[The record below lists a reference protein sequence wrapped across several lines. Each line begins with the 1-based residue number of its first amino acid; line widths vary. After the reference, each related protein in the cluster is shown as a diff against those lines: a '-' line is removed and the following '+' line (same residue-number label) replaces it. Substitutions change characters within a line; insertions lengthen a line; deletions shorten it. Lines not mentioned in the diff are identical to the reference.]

1 MKRDFVCA
9 VRATALMAV
18 GALTALNLTCVQ
30 GPTDQTPSPLALP
43 LTISVARPTDN
54 VVVSDETA
62 PEIRWADIGP
72 NDLDGDGLLNDP
84 PLGSTVTIKLDPDVP
99 APDQQYEQDGNEI
112 DLLGPVDAVDD
123 VGDSFDFDGFDA
135 AGDVVPV
142 GTYYVIAVLDD
153 GAGTELTDLSLGTI
167 RVPLTFTKPREDA
180 ELAEA
185 DDSITIQW
193 EMDDGGLGGSLS
205 LGLDADLDHTS
216 GNEEILAGGGPFDGS
231 LTSLELTASMITA
244 GELEPGT
251 YYLYAWIEQSGLDDM
266 FVTAPVQI
274 TLGNFSPPTM
284 EFVDLDDDL
293 EVLVGD
299 TVTIEWDDEDVD
311 DNATID
317 LFVDPDQNHN
327 NGNEIQLLWNRL
339 EDPDGEDDR
348 FAWNTTGQRPDEY
361 YVFATISDG
370 RDSVDAEAA
379 GRIILRNC
387 QDCPLIT
394 LIQPAS
400 VVSSDVTRTVAISW
414 DDGVPSAQAVIA
426 LYYVDFDETETLIAD
441 GIEANPDQA
450 GDDLYEWDL
459 LPDDLTESAVP
470 EGAYDVKAYIKDG
483 SASPTP
489 PGDFDGW
496 DVASGK
502 VVVVNMPPR
511 FEFVS
516 PEQDAVLVIGGAND
530 LIIEWQGRDPEDEI
544 TFDLFI
550 DPDAD
555 HTNGNERQINLDS
568 ITAGAGPQSGSF
580 EWTNNG
586 TDVLDAAGQA
596 VPPGEY
602 TLLAVV
608 TITVGVH
615 EPITVE
621 ADGKVR
627 VQSAAGSEPWIRL
640 DAPVAIVTVRV
651 GDRVRIEW
659 QDFDT
664 NADTKIRLRYDDDPT
679 PDQDPGSETGEDEE
693 NITGLIDAQP
703 DGDDDEFRWL
713 MHPDPQVDAANILEP
728 AIPEG
733 TYYVFAYIGGADPL
747 ADPSWVAVA
756 PGKVGIL
763 NSSPELIFTVPDQD
777 DIELPLGAGGMLE
790 FNYRDP
796 EDEMQVKLYL
806 DPDQFHDNG
815 NEVRIDTGISLPVA
829 DDDSGSGDI
838 HTEPWDGTNIA
849 AQDVPTGTYFLF
861 AEVDDGVSS
870 AVTVEADA
878 KINVIPASPKASR
891 IGADVDNGGGAGPYE
906 LTDSDVS
913 VDFVA
918 AGVAAGDRVKI
929 TGGTGVNVGVY
940 NVTEGGVAQK
950 VLALDA
956 DAGDSGGN
964 GDVEYSVY
972 VKNPDVA
979 GVIVLATPASNITK
993 DVGET
998 VDISWA
1004 DFTPV
1009 GSETV
1014 TLVYSTNPAASMDHG
1029 VDPDDPYQEKEIVSG
1044 VAALPDGLSDSDTWD
1059 TAGVDPDTY
1068 FIHAKILDDGG
1079 TVLDVSTACGT
1090 VEVEG
1095 VQVTPTFEFLQPA
1108 NVKDLTFSPLS
1119 TMDIVWQYESS
1130 TDGTVSIFLDRDTT
1144 NSNGNETYLASNLFQ
1159 AEAPGGGIGSLDGWD
1174 LKEEDGPNV
1183 PTGIYYVRGVLN
1195 VLGHGLKYETAAGQL
1210 KIRNEP
1216 GSPLV
1221 QLSAPGTTISFN
1233 TQDWRD
1239 IQITWE
1245 PDPSNSD
1252 GEVYVWYSI
1261 NPDGDDDNYIN
1272 PSSGGA
1278 ITRVSGDYADVEN
1291 SDGTYTLTDTSKDF
1305 SDAGVEV
1312 GDTCEVFGGTGVSI
1326 GKYGITAVAPTVL
1339 TLDDDA
1345 GDSGSEA
1352 DVSYAIPVGVAA
1364 SQNGYLWRISP
1375 GDLGADTYYIHAVI
1389 GRTGDYTNDDDRDTA
1404 KGKVIVSD
1412 P

>member
-30 GPTDQTPSPLALP
+30 GPSDQTPSPLALP

-84 PLGSTVTIKLDPDVP
+84 PLGSTVTIKLDPDVLD
-99 APDQQYEQDGNEI
+99 PDEQYEQDGNEI
-112 DLLGPVDAVDD
+112 DLLGPIDAVDD

-185 DDSITIQW
+185 DDSITIEW
-193 EMDDGGLGGSLS
+193 EMDHGGLGGSLS

-231 LTSLELTASMITA
+231 LTSFELIASMITA

-293 EVLVGD
+293 EALVGD

-327 NGNEIQLLWNRL
+327 NGNEIQLIWNRL

-370 RDSVDAEAA
+370 RDSVDVEAD

-394 LIQPAS
+394 LIQPSS
-400 VVSSDVTRTVAISW
+400 VVSSDVTTTVAISW

-489 PGDFDGW
+489 GDFDGFDGW

-511 FEFVS
+511 FEFLS
-516 PEQDAVLVIGGAND
+516 PADEDVLLVIGDDGADD
-530 LIIEWQGRDPEDEI
+530 LTIEWQGRDPEDDI

-586 TDVLDAAGQA
+586 TDVLDATGQA

-627 VQSAAGSEPWIRL
+627 VQSAAGEEPWIRL

-659 QDFDT
+659 RDFNT

-679 PDQDPGSETGEDEE
+679 PNQDPGSETGEDEE
-693 NITGLIDAQP
+693 NITDLIDAQP
-703 DGDDDEFRWL
+703 AGPFDEYMWL
-713 MHPDPQVDAANILEP
+713 MHPDPQDDPANILKP

-733 TYYVFAYIGGADPL
+733 AYWVFAYIGDADPV

-756 PGKVGIL
+756 PGTVGIL
-763 NSSPELIFTVPDQD
+763 NSSPELIFTTP
-777 DIELPLGAGGMLE
+777 GAGDIAVTVGAGQVLQ

-806 DPDQFHDNG
+806 DPDQFRDND
-815 NEVRIDTGISLPVA
+815 NEVRIDN
-829 DDDSGSGDI
+829 GDI
-838 HTEPWDGTNIA
+838 RLAAVLSGGTHDENWDGTDIA
-849 AQDVPTGTYFLF
+849 GQEVATGTYFLF
-861 AEVDDGVSS
+861 AELDDQVN
-870 AVTVEADA
+870 AVVTVEADA
-878 KINVIPASPKASR
+878 K
-891 IGADVDNGGGAGPYE
+891 
-906 LTDSDVS
+906 
-913 VDFVA
+913 
-918 AGVAAGDRVKI
+918 
-929 TGGTGVNVGVY
+929 VNVVPDH
-940 NVTEGGVAQK
+940 T
-950 VLALDA
+950 
-956 DAGDSGGN
+956 
-964 GDVEYSVY
+964 
-972 VKNPDVA
+972 NPTA
-979 GVIVLATPASNITK
+979 VIVLATPASNITK
-993 DVGET
+993 DAGET

-1009 GSETV
+1009 GSETI
-1014 TLVYSTNPAASMDHG
+1014 TLVYSTSDT
-1029 VDPDDPYQEKEIVSG
+1029 PDDVNEVGAGETEIFSG
-1044 VAALPDGLSDSDTWD
+1044 VLALLDGLSDRDTWD

-1079 TVLDVSTACGT
+1079 TVLDVSTARGT

-1095 VQVTPTFEFLQPA
+1095 VEIVPQFDFLQPA
-1108 NVKDLTFSPLS
+1108 NVKNVNFNDAS
-1119 TMDIVWQYESS
+1119 TLDIVWQYESS
-1130 TDGTVSIFLDRDTT
+1130 SNGTVSIFLDRDTI
-1144 NSNGNETYLASNLFQ
+1144 NANGNEILVLDNLAQ
-1159 AEAPGGGIGSLDGWD
+1159 TAAPGGTTDSLDDWD
-1174 LKEEDGPNV
+1174 LTDRDGADV
-1183 PTGIYYVRGVLN
+1183 PTGIYFIRGVLN
-1195 VLGHGLKYETAAGQL
+1195 VSGQTAKYATAAGQV
-1210 KIRNEP
+1210 KVRSQA

-1221 QLSAPGTTISFN
+1221 QFTLPTSNNSFKTN
-1233 TQDWRD
+1233 EWRQ
-1239 IQITWE
+1239 IQITWDVD
-1245 PDPSNSD
+1245 DPNGD
-1252 GEVYVWYSI
+1252 AEVYLWYGTTVNADDEADFI
-1261 NPDGDDDNYIN
+1261 NPVGGDGI
-1272 PSSGGA
+1272 S
-1278 ITRVSGDYADVEN
+1278 DV
-1291 SDGTYTLTDTSKDF
+1291 
-1305 SDAGVEV
+1305 AGV
-1312 GDTCEVFGGTGVSI
+1312 
-1326 GKYGITAVAPTVL
+1326 P
-1339 TLDDDA
+1339 
-1345 GDSGSEA
+1345 
-1352 DVSYAIPVGVAA
+1352 AA
-1364 SQNGYLWRISP
+1364 NGAFMWFISP

-1389 GRTGDYTNDDDRDTA
+1389 GNGGDYTNDDDRDTA

>member
-9 VRATALMAV
+9 VRATTLMAV

-30 GPTDQTPSPLALP
+30 GPSDQTPSPLALP

-54 VVVSDETA
+54 VVVSDGTA

-84 PLGSTVTIKLDPDVP
+84 PLGSTVTIKLDPDVLD
-99 APDQQYEQDGNEI
+99 PDQQYEQDGNEI

-123 VGDSFDFDGFDA
+123 VGDSFDFDGLDA

-142 GTYYVIAVLDD
+142 GTYYVIGVLDD

-231 LTSLELTASMITA
+231 LTSFELTASMITA

-274 TLGNFSPPTM
+274 ILGNFSPPTM

-293 EVLVGD
+293 EALVGD

-327 NGNEIQLLWNRL
+327 TGNEIQLLWNRL
-339 EDPDGEDDR
+339 EDPDWEDDR
-348 FAWNTTGQRPDEY
+348 FAWDTTGQRPDEY

-370 RDSVDAEAA
+370 RDSVDVEAD

-387 QDCPLIT
+387 QGCPLIT

-414 DDGVPSAQAVIA
+414 DDDVPSAPAMIA
-426 LYYVDFDETETLIAD
+426 LYYVDFHQTETLIAD

-511 FEFVS
+511 FEFLS
-516 PEQDAVLVIGGAND
+516 PADEDALLVIGDDGADD
-530 LIIEWQGRDPEDEI
+530 LTIEWQGRDPEDEI

-621 ADGKVR
+621 ADGKVI
-627 VQSAAGSEPWIRL
+627 VQTAGGSQPRIVL

-659 QDFDT
+659 RDFNT
-664 NADTKIRLRYDDDPT
+664 NADTKIQLRYDDDPT
-679 PDQDPGSETGEDEE
+679 PNQDPGNETGEDEE
-693 NITGLIDAQP
+693 NITDLIDAQP
-703 DGDDDEFRWL
+703 TGLFDEHMWL
-713 MHPDPQVDAANILEP
+713 MHPDPQEDPANILKP

-733 TYYVFAYIGGADPL
+733 AYWVFAYIGDADPV

-756 PGKVGIL
+756 PGTVGIL
-763 NSSPELIFTVPDQD
+763 NSSPELIFTTP
-777 DIELPLGAGGMLE
+777 GAGDIAVTVGAGQVLQ

-806 DPDQFHDNG
+806 DPDEFRDNG
-815 NEVRIDTGISLPVA
+815 NEVRIDN
-829 DDDSGSGDI
+829 GDI
-838 HTEPWDGTNIA
+838 TLAAVLSGGTHDENWDGTDIA
-849 AQDVPTGTYFLF
+849 GQEVATGTYFLF
-861 AEVDDGVSS
+861 AELDDQVN
-870 AVTVEADA
+870 AVVTVEADA
-878 KINVIPASPKASR
+878 K
-891 IGADVDNGGGAGPYE
+891 
-906 LTDSDVS
+906 
-913 VDFVA
+913 
-918 AGVAAGDRVKI
+918 
-929 TGGTGVNVGVY
+929 VNVV
-940 NVTEGGVAQK
+940 
-950 VLALDA
+950 
-956 DAGDSGGN
+956 
-964 GDVEYSVY
+964 
-972 VKNPDVA
+972 PDHTDPTA
-979 GVIVLATPASNITK
+979 VIVLATPASNITK
-993 DVGET
+993 DAGET

-1009 GSETV
+1009 GSETI
-1014 TLVYSTNPAASMDHG
+1014 TLVYSASG
-1029 VDPDDPYQEKEIVSG
+1029 TPDDANEVGAGETEIFSG
-1044 VAALPDGLSDSDTWD
+1044 VPALLDGLSDSDTWD

-1079 TVLDVSTACGT
+1079 TVLDVSTARGT
-1090 VEVEG
+1090 VEIEG
-1095 VQVTPTFEFLQPA
+1095 VTVVPQFEFLHPT
-1108 NVKDLTFSPLS
+1108 NVKDVNFNDAS
-1119 TMDIVWQYESS
+1119 TLDIVWQYESS
-1130 TDGTVSIFLDRDTT
+1130 SNGTVSIFLDRDTINT
-1144 NSNGNETYLASNLFQ
+1144 NGNEIIVLDNRAQTA
-1159 AEAPGGGIGSLDGWD
+1159 APGGTTDSLDDWD
-1174 LKEEDGPNV
+1174 LTDKNGADV
-1183 PTGIYYVRGVLN
+1183 PTGIYFVRGVLN
-1195 VLGHGLKYETAAGQL
+1195 VSGQTAKYATAAGQV
-1210 KIRNEP
+1210 KVRSQA

-1221 QLSAPGTTISFN
+1221 QFTLPTSNNSFKTN
-1233 TQDWRD
+1233 ESRQ
-1239 IQITWE
+1239 IQITWDVD
-1245 PDPSNSD
+1245 DPNGD
-1252 GEVYVWYSI
+1252 GEVYLWYGTTANADDEADFT
-1261 NPDGDDDNYIN
+1261 NPVGGDG
-1272 PSSGGA
+1272 
-1278 ITRVSGDYADVEN
+1278 ITDA
-1291 SDGTYTLTDTSKDF
+1291 
-1305 SDAGVEV
+1305 AGV
-1312 GDTCEVFGGTGVSI
+1312 
-1326 GKYGITAVAPTVL
+1326 P
-1339 TLDDDA
+1339 
-1345 GDSGSEA
+1345 
-1352 DVSYAIPVGVAA
+1352 A
-1364 SQNGYLWRISP
+1364 SNGAFTWFIAP

-1389 GRTGDYTNDDDRDTA
+1389 GNGGDYTNDDDRDTA
-1404 KGKVIVSD
+1404 KGKLIVSE

>member
-30 GPTDQTPSPLALP
+30 GPSDQTPSPLALP

-84 PLGSTVTIKLDPDVP
+84 PLGSMVTIKLDPDVP
-99 APDQQYEQDGNEI
+99 DPDQQYEQDGNEI

-185 DDSITIQW
+185 DDSITIEW
-193 EMDDGGLGGSLS
+193 EMDHGGLGGSLS

-231 LTSLELTASMITA
+231 LTSFELIASMITA

-293 EVLVGD
+293 EALVGD

-370 RDSVDAEAA
+370 RDSVDVEAD

-441 GIEANPDQA
+441 GIEANLDQA

-489 PGDFDGW
+489 GDFDGW

-511 FEFVS
+511 FEFLS
-516 PEQDAVLVIGGAND
+516 PADEDVLLVIGDDGADD
-530 LIIEWQGRDPEDEI
+530 LTIEWQGRDPEDEI

-659 QDFDT
+659 RDFDT

-679 PDQDPGSETGEDEE
+679 PNQDPGSETGEDEE
-693 NITGLIDAQP
+693 NITDLIDAQP
-703 DGDDDEFRWL
+703 AGPFDEYMWL
-713 MHPDPQVDAANILEP
+713 MHPDPQEDPANILNP

-733 TYYVFAYIGGADPL
+733 AYWVFAYIGDADPV

-756 PGKVGIL
+756 PGTVGIL
-763 NSSPELIFTVPDQD
+763 NSSPELIFTTP
-777 DIELPLGAGGMLE
+777 GAGDIAVTVGAGQVLQ

-806 DPDQFHDNG
+806 DPDQFRDND
-815 NEVRIDTGISLPVA
+815 NEVRIDN
-829 DDDSGSGDI
+829 GDI
-838 HTEPWDGTNIA
+838 TLAAVLSGGTHDENWDGTDIA
-849 AQDVPTGTYFLF
+849 GQEVATGTYFLF
-861 AEVDDGVSS
+861 AELDDQVN
-870 AVTVEADA
+870 AVVTVEADA
-878 KINVIPASPKASR
+878 R
-891 IGADVDNGGGAGPYE
+891 
-906 LTDSDVS
+906 
-913 VDFVA
+913 
-918 AGVAAGDRVKI
+918 
-929 TGGTGVNVGVY
+929 VNVVPDH
-940 NVTEGGVAQK
+940 T
-950 VLALDA
+950 
-956 DAGDSGGN
+956 
-964 GDVEYSVY
+964 
-972 VKNPDVA
+972 NPTA
-979 GVIVLATPASNITK
+979 VIVLATPASNITK
-993 DVGET
+993 DAGET

-1009 GSETV
+1009 GSETITV
-1014 TLVYSTNPAASMDHG
+1014 VYSASDT
-1029 VDPDDPYQEKEIVSG
+1029 PDDVNEVGAGETEIFSG
-1044 VAALPDGLSDSDTWD
+1044 VLALLDGLSDRDTWD
-1059 TAGVDPDTY
+1059 TADVDPDTY

-1079 TVLDVSTACGT
+1079 TVLDVSTARGT

-1095 VQVTPTFEFLQPA
+1095 VEIVPQFDFLQPA
-1108 NVKDLTFSPLS
+1108 NVKNVNFNDAS
-1119 TMDIVWQYESS
+1119 TLDIVWQYESS
-1130 TDGTVSIFLDRDTT
+1130 SNGTVSVFLDRDTINT
-1144 NSNGNETYLASNLFQ
+1144 NGNEIIVLDNRAQTA
-1159 AEAPGGGIGSLDGWD
+1159 APGGTTDLLDDWD
-1174 LKEEDGPNV
+1174 LTDKDGADV
-1183 PTGIYYVRGVLN
+1183 PTGIYFIRGVLN
-1195 VLGHGLKYETAAGQL
+1195 VSGQTAKYATADGQV
-1210 KIRNEP
+1210 KVRSQA

-1221 QLSAPGTTISFN
+1221 QFTLPTSNN
-1233 TQDWRD
+1233 TFKTNESRQ
-1239 IQITWE
+1239 IQITWDVD
-1245 PDPSNSD
+1245 DPNGD
-1252 GEVYVWYSI
+1252 AEVYLWYGTTVNADDEADFI
-1261 NPDGDDDNYIN
+1261 NPVGGDG
-1272 PSSGGA
+1272 
-1278 ITRVSGDYADVEN
+1278 ITDA
-1291 SDGTYTLTDTSKDF
+1291 
-1305 SDAGVEV
+1305 AGV
-1312 GDTCEVFGGTGVSI
+1312 
-1326 GKYGITAVAPTVL
+1326 P
-1339 TLDDDA
+1339 
-1345 GDSGSEA
+1345 
-1352 DVSYAIPVGVAA
+1352 A
-1364 SQNGYLWRISP
+1364 SNGAFTWFIAP

-1389 GRTGDYTNDDDRDTA
+1389 GNGGDYTNDDDRDTA
-1404 KGKVIVSD
+1404 KGKVTVSE